1 MAKDKFHLF
10 MKEGDH
16 NEKSYISRFYNH
28 ILETAKN
35 TPSLTKD
42 IADKYPHH
50 EALIQKTIGTLTNII
65 SSKRQDKYFLINL
78 TRYSFSGVSFDYR
91 FTDGYGVYKCV
102 FNYKVIN
109 DKIVSFTLDI
119 HLLYTQ
125 HSSYAESRHQTY
137 IEYNDDTGEYV
148 FTLFENEVIEDKH
161 LHEVF
166 TKYIYLIKDMTLPF
180 VDKL

>member
-10 MKEGDH
+10 MKEYQD
-16 NEKSYISRFYNH
+16 EKSYLARFYNH

-42 IADKYPHH
+42 VADKYPHY
-50 EALIQKTIGTLTNII
+50 EALIQKTIGTLTDII

-78 TRYSFSGVSFDYR
+78 TRYSFSGISFDYR
-91 FTDGYGVYKCV
+91 FTDGHGVYKCV

-125 HSSYAESRHQTY
+125 HGPYAESRHQTY
-137 IEYNDDTGEYV
+137 IEYNNDTDEYV
-148 FTLFENEVIEDKH
+148 FTLFENDTIEDKH

>member
-42 IADKYPHH
+42 IADKYPHY
-50 EALIQKTIGTLTNII
+50 EALIQKTIGTLTDII

-109 DKIVSFTLDI
+109 DKITSFTLDI
-119 HLLYTQ
+119 HLFYTQ
-125 HSSYAESRHQTY
+125 HGPYAESKHQTY

-148 FTLFENEVIEDKH
+148 FTLFENETIEDKH

-180 VDKL
+180 VDKV